1 MFNQTKI
8 ATITIIYILFLTQNV
23 LCKAETISFDDVLQQ
38 SITNS
43 FDLKISDIDL
53 RISKAGLK
61 EARSEYYP
69 NLRIGYNNEYSN
81 TLNKKLQNA
90 TSIGGTFIND
100 NTRFQNLI
108 YAGATYN
115 LFDFGARG
123 KKALIAKK
131 DILQNEYYYSQIL
144 RDLKLDVL
152 SLYTDALIAHKE
164 TESQK
169 QILKIY
175 KLLFSAKERLYEAG
189 ISDKLNIMEEAVN
202 IAKTVDKID
211 KSKHKLNN
219 VLNQLSEYTFQ
230 QYDLDTIKIKDLLNL
245 EQEIITPQNN
255 QTENEELEADIDT
268 LPAFKDNK
276 IIESKIFET
285 DVKQKIEELQSVNKK
300 DLEVNKNILPTFDAN
315 NFIESKI
322 YEAEVEKKQEELKLV
337 KRERLPKIEI
347 YSNYQFYGADKNNP
361 AQSFTNLRS
370 TNVSVG
376 ISAMMPL
383 FDGFKNSAQQDKVK
397 LEIEKLQ
404 VEKQKKL
411 HEMKKKY
418 DLLYQDAKLYKK
430 DFDNQQNL
438 LAEYQKQFNAL
449 ERLSDNKLIQKTDLL
464 IKKSELITQILN
476 IEISLI
482 NTYASI
488 KKLEYLSGD
497 TE

>member
-8 ATITIIYILFLTQNV
+8 ATITIILILILTQNV
-23 LCKAETISFDDVLQQ
+23 LCQTETISFDDVLQQ

-53 RISKAGLK
+53 KISKASLK

-81 TLNKKLQNA
+81 SLNKNLRNA

-100 NTRFQNLI
+100 NTRFQNLL
-108 YAGATYN
+108 YAGASYN

-131 DILQNEYYYSQIL
+131 DILENEYYYSQIL

-169 QILKIY
+169 QILKVY

-202 IAKTVDKID
+202 IAKTIDKID

-219 VLNQLSEYTFQ
+219 VLNQLSGYTFQ
-230 QYDLDTIKIKDLLNL
+230 QYNLDNIEIKDLLNL
-245 EQEIITPQNN
+245 KQVTITPEND
-255 QTENEELEADIDT
+255 QTIKNE
-268 LPAFKDNK
+268 
-276 IIESKIFET
+276 
-285 DVKQKIEELQSVNKK
+285 
-300 DLEVNKNILPTFDAN
+300 LEVNISTLPDFNADNI
-315 NFIESKI
+315 IESKI
-322 YEAEVEKKQEELKLV
+322 YETEVEKKVEELKLV
-337 KRERLPKIEI
+337 KKERLPKIEF
-347 YSNYQFYGADKNNP
+347 YSNYQFYGADRDNP
-361 AQSFTNLRS
+361 AQSFTNIRS

-376 ISAMMPL
+376 ISAMMPV

-397 LEIEKLQ
+397 LEIEKLRI
-404 VEKQKKL
+404 EKQKKL
-411 HEMKKKY
+411 YEMKKKY

-430 DFDNQQNL
+430 DFENQQNL
-438 LAEYQKQFNAL
+438 LSEYQKQFNAL
-449 ERLSDNKLIQKTDLL
+449 ERLADNQLIEKTSLL
-464 IKKSELITQILN
+464 IKKSELISQILN

-482 NTYASI
+482 NTYSSI